1 MAGAAGN
8 GNRVYVQAGDV
19 IRLRLPWSEVCMH
32 MRVAG
37 KPMNVQIVVEGT
49 SAVAQLLTDDGS
61 RFSFPILLGE
71 AGIYTDGAGKHY
83 VPARRVI
90 TPEAELDSL

>member
-8 GNRVYVQAGDV
+8 GDRMHLQAGDV
-19 IRLRLPWSEVCMH
+19 VRLRLPYSEVCMH

-49 SAVAQLLTDDGS
+49 SAVAQLLNDDGS
-61 RFSFPILLGE
+61 RFSSPILLGE

-90 TPEAELDSL
+90 IPEAELDSL